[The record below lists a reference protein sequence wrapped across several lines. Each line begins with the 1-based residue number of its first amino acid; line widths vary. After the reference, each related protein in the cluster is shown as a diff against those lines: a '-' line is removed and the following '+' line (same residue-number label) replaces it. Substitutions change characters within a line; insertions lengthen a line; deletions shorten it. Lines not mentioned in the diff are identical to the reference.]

1 MGIRNSFA
9 ARSVA
14 LPTLRTSG
22 TSSREYPRFCNISVT
37 VRWLKG
43 RWQRLYWWPV
53 SGILFSSRKKLNHT
67 QWAQKSNIKMF
78 TNYLLDCSKSSLALS
93 TTVIFSP
100 SDIPN
105 KVYLNTRGIRWSLPS
120 SKASSFAWLVNVP
133 SGNTYVRKSCSWKDD
148 NDGLQLLVNLPAVI
162 SDEDSN
168 LPYSYWISVVKST
181 VKSQEVVWIVLGV
194 IVFGVDF
201 EMLTIKRSPVGAAG
215 DRSHSGKM
223 L

>member
-1 MGIRNSFA
+1 MGVRNSFA

-22 TSSREYPRFCNISVT
+22 TSSLEYPRLCSISVT
-37 VRWLKG
+37 VRWSRG

-53 SGILFSSRKKLNHT
+53 SGILFSSRKKLNHSELR
-67 QWAQKSNIKMF
+67 KSNTKCF
-78 TNYLLDCSKSSLALS
+78 TNYLLNCLKFSPALS
-93 TTVIFSP
+93 TTVICSP

-105 KVYLNTRGIRWSLPS
+105 KVYLNPRGIRWSLPS
-120 SKASSFAWLVNVP
+120 SKASSFAWLVNVL
-133 SGNTYVRKSCSWKDD
+133 SGNMYVRKSGSWKDD
-148 NDGLQLLVNLPAVI
+148 NDGLHLLINSPAAI

-168 LPYSYWISVVKST
+168 LPSSHWISVVKST
-181 VKSQEVVWIVLGV
+181 VKFQEVVWIVIGV
-194 IVFGVDF
+194 IVFGMDF
-201 EMLTIKRSPVGAAG
+201 EMLTGKRSPVGAAG